1 MAQFTLSVAVA
12 VAAALATVF
21 IAKFAA
27 NRQHVRKLQAA
38 KVAMQGL
45 PRDTTTH
52 VMVRKIAN
60 SLPDSGGNFY
70 LNLWPFSKTLLV
82 IANPVTAAQ
91 VEAAFLDKPASM
103 CGTMEVINGGPSL
116 MTMHGDTWK
125 KWRTLFNPGFA
136 PAYMT
141 GLAPS
146 ILDEVGVLCQLL
158 RDHATRGKGGSG
170 GGVFQLEEYTLKFTF
185 DVISRITLGTRLHYQ
200 TQGSVLADGLRR
212 LVYWTPYGTTFN
224 PFRRWLSPRP
234 LVQWYTSRCID
245 RYLCGEVDK
254 RFEELAE
261 SRRDNNTRDSKK
273 KAQVRSIISLV
284 MDQYLA
290 ETSETEQLSKETFK
304 NLVLPQLRMFLYA
317 GHDTTSSTLLY
328 CFHLLYSH
336 PDVLS
341 KVRAEHDDVL
351 GHDFSTAHLR
361 QVIADDP
368 ALLNQIPY
376 TLAAIKEV
384 LRLFPPAGS
393 LRAGRPGLV
402 LTDGNGRQYPTENCH
417 LWTLNLVM
425 HHNEQIFVRAD
436 EFLPERWLVGPD
448 DPEGLHPAQRGSWR
462 PFEYGLRA
470 CIGQTLAQLELK
482 VALVMTVRLFDIVP
496 AYDEWDAMHPRKAG
510 NSVRSVDGNRAYQA
524 EMGGGGAHPADGFPV
539 RVTLRQV

>member
-1 MAQFTLSVAVA
+1 MPPLHPILGHLLAV
-12 VAAALATVF
+12 
-21 IAKFAA
+21 K
-27 NRQHVRKLQAA
+27 Q
-38 KVAMQGL
+38 AMQGL

-52 VMVRKIAN
+52 VMVRKMAK

-82 IANPVTAAQ
+82 IGNPVTAAQ
-91 VEAAFLDKPASM
+91 VEAASLDKPAFM

-116 MTMHGDTWK
+116 MTMHGEAWK
-125 KWRTLFNPGFA
+125 KWRALFNPGFA

-146 ILDEVGVLCQLL
+146 ILDEVAVLCRLL
-158 RDHATRGKGGSG
+158 RERATKGGG
-170 GGVFQLEEYTLKFTF
+170 EVFQLEEYTLKFTM

-200 TQGSVLADGLRR
+200 TRASVLADGLRR

-234 LVQWYTSRCID
+234 LVQWYTSYCID
-245 RYLCGEVDK
+245 RYLGGEVDK

-261 SRRDNNTRDSKK
+261 SRRHNTKETKNSQ
-273 KAQVRSIISLV
+273 ARSIVSLV

-290 ETSETEQLSKETFK
+290 ETSETEQLSKATFK
-304 NLVLPQLRMFLYA
+304 KLVLPQLRMFLYA

-328 CFHLLYSH
+328 CYHLLATH
-336 PDVLS
+336 PDVLA
-341 KVRAEHDDVL
+341 KVRAEHDEVF
-351 GHDFSTAHLR
+351 GQDFSSEHLQ
-361 QVIADDP
+361 QVIAEDP

-376 TLAAIKEV
+376 TMAAIKEV

-393 LRAGRPGLV
+393 LRAGRPGLI
-402 LTDGNGRQYPTENCH
+402 LTDGEGRQYPTEDCH

-425 HHNEQIFVRAD
+425 HHSEHVFVRAD

-462 PFEYGLRA
+462 PFEYGPRA

-482 VALVMTVRLFDIVP
+482 VALVMTVRMFDVMP
-496 AYDEWDAMHPRKAG
+496 AYDDWDALHPRRSG

-539 RVTLRQV
+539 RVTLRQA

>member
-1 MAQFTLSVAVA
+1 MAQFALSVAVA

-21 IAKFAA
+21 IAKFTS

-38 KVAMQGL
+38 KVPMPPFHPVFGHLLAVKQAMQGL
-45 PRDTTTH
+45 PRDITTH
-52 VMVRKIAN
+52 VMVRKMAK

-91 VEAAFLDKPASM
+91 VEAASLDKPAFM

-116 MTMHGDTWK
+116 MTMHGETWK
-125 KWRTLFNPGFA
+125 KWRALFNPGFA

-146 ILDEVGVLCQLL
+146 ILDEASVLCRLL
-158 RDHATRGKGGSG
+158 RERATTKGKGVG
-170 GGVFQLEEYTLKFTF
+170 GEMFQLEEYTLKFTF
-185 DVISRITLGTRLHYQ
+185 DVISRITFGTRLHYQ

-245 RYLCGEVDK
+245 RYLRGEIDK

-261 SRRDNNTRDSKK
+261 SRRNNNNTREAKK
-273 KAQVRSIISLV
+273 SPKR
-284 MDQYLA
+284 
-290 ETSETEQLSKETFK
+290 EQLSKETFK

-351 GHDFSTAHLR
+351 GHDFSTKHLR
-361 QVIADDP
+361 QVITDDP
-368 ALLNQIPY
+368 TLLNQIPY
-376 TLAAIKEV
+376 TLAVIKEV

-417 LWTLNLVM
+417 LWTLSLAM
-425 HHNEQIFVRAD
+425 HHSEQVFVRAD

-462 PFEYGLRA
+462 SFEYGPRA

-510 NSVRSVDGNRAYQA
+510 NSVKSVDGNRAYQA
-524 EMGGGGAHPADGFPV
+524 EMGGGGPIPRMGF
-539 RVTLRQV
+539 R

>member
-38 KVAMQGL
+38 KVPMPPWHPVLGHLLTIKQAMQGL

-212 LVYWTPYGTTFN
+212 LVYWTP
-224 PFRRWLSPRP
+224 
-234 LVQWYTSRCID
+234 RCID

-361 QVIADDP
+361 QCCGCS
-368 ALLNQIPY
+368 
-376 TLAAIKEV
+376 
-384 LRLFPPAGS
+384 PPAGS

-402 LTDGNGRQYPTENCH
+402 LTDGIGRQYPTENCH

>member
-1 MAQFTLSVAVA
+1 MAQLTVSVAVA

-21 IAKFAA
+21 IAKFAS

-38 KVAMQGL
+38 KVGL
-45 PRDTTTH
+45 PRDITTH
-52 VMVRKIAN
+52 VMVRKMAK

-91 VEAAFLDKPASM
+91 VEAASLDKPAFM
-103 CGTMEVINGGPSL
+103 CDTMEVINGGPSL

-125 KWRTLFNPGFA
+125 KWRALFNPGFA

-146 ILDEVGVLCQLL
+146 ILDEVAVLCRLL
-158 RDHATRGKGGSG
+158 RERATKGGG
-170 GGVFQLEEYTLKFTF
+170 EVFQLEEYTLKFTF
-185 DVISRITLGTRLHYQ
+185 DVISRITFGTRLHYQ

-212 LVYWTPYGTTFN
+212 LP
-224 PFRRWLSPRP
+224 PP
-234 LVQWYTSRCID
+234 LVQWYTSYCID
-245 RYLCGEVDK
+245 RYLRGEVDK

-261 SRRDNNTRDSKK
+261 SRRNNTREAKK
-273 KAQVRSIISLV
+273 SQARSIISLV
-284 MDQYLA
+284 MDQYLT

-304 NLVLPQLRMFLYA
+304 KLVLPQLRMFLYA

-328 CFHLLYSH
+328 CYHLLSTH
-336 PDVLS
+336 PEVLA
-341 KVRAEHDDVL
+341 KVRAEHDEVFGRDI
-351 GHDFSTAHLR
+351 SSEHLH
-361 QVIADDP
+361 QTISEDP
-368 ALLNQIPY
+368 ALLNQVPY
-376 TLAAIKEV
+376 TMAAIKEV

-402 LTDGNGRQYPTENCH
+402 LTDGEGRQYPTEDCH

-425 HHNEQIFVRAD
+425 HHSEQVFVRAE
-436 EFLPERWLVGPD
+436 EFLPERWLAGPD

-462 PFEYGLRA
+462 PFEYGPRA

-482 VALVMTVRLFDIVP
+482 VALVMTARMFDIVP
-496 AYDEWDAMHPRKAG
+496 AYDEWDAMHLRASG
-510 NSVRSVDGNRAYQA
+510 NSVKSVDGNRAYQA

-539 RVTLRQV
+539 RVTLRQT